1 VGREAVKAGTQ
12 TPPSDSDEHATMP
25 TPAVPR
31 PAPETDSAPLQD
43 TLRTCDWL
51 KLARSL
57 PDGCLDLIYVDPPFN
72 TGVRK
77 SMRAAAYDDRWPDM
91 PAYLDWI
98 RPRLAESRR
107 LLKASGSLLLHCDW
121 RAVHHLR
128 LLLDELFTP
137 DHFVNHLVWRYGLGG
152 SSPRRF
158 ARKHDDILFYS
169 KTTQYFFDPP
179 LIPAESQRLAGQ
191 MKKATD
197 VLDVPSLNNMATE
210 RSGYPTQKPEA
221 LLRLLIQAAS
231 PPAGAV
237 ADFCCGSGT
246 TLVAAKRLGRRYLG
260 CDTNP
265 DATKIARAR
274 LRQTPT
280 LGPLSGRDG

>member
-1 VGREAVKAGTQ
+1 MS
-12 TPPSDSDEHATMP
+12 TPRCPHQP
-25 TPAVPR
+25 PR
-31 PAPETDSAPLQD
+31 ARHLISTAPPLQS

-77 SMRAAAYDDRWPDM
+77 SLRAAGYDDRWPDL

-98 RPRLAESRR
+98 GLRLAESRR
-107 LLKASGSLLLHCDW
+107 LLKDSGSLLLHCDW

-137 DHFVNHLVWRYGLGG
+137 DRFVNHLVWRYGLGG

-169 KTTQYFFDPP
+169 KTKQYFFEPP

-221 LLRLLIQAAS
+221 LLRLLIQAAC

-246 TLVAAKRLGRRYLG
+246 TLVAAKRLGRHYLG

-265 DATKIARAR
+265 AAVKIARAR
-274 LRQTPT
+274 LRRTTTEESVFESTDCP
-280 LGPLSGRDG
+280 